1 MLCFGSNSTASTARA
16 DSTHRLTNTI
26 RNGDVNKGNN
36 SLAIRSRQIN
46 GDEYDENYYHNNH
59 QHQHHYHHH
68 HHRQEQQYSA
78 TAGTAVDTLKIIYY

>member
-46 GDEYDENYYHNNH
+46 SDEYDENYYNNNH
-59 QHQHHYHHH
+59 Q